1 MGTSRGKAGR
11 AGMVTQGYGGIF
23 ERVVEGVRHAIRLGK
38 SGARRTLQELE
49 EIIIWAKLIE
59 VNDTPP
65 PRKIEGFVRIG
76 IDRARSFAVAL
87 AESLNVRI
95 RKTWEDVKVTV
106 EMIRRRP

>member
-1 MGTSRGKAGR
+1 
-11 AGMVTQGYGGIF
+11 MVTQGYGGILSAI
-23 ERVVEGVRHAIRLGK
+23 VEGARYVIRLGK
-38 SGARRTLQELE
+38 SGTRRALREIE
-49 EIIIWAKLIE
+49 EIVVWAKLIE

-76 IDRARSFAVAL
+76 INRARSFAVAL